1 MEARRKFEVT
11 TQVART
17 TVNITVTRNEY
28 SPKFNQGEYRKERVS
43 EKTSVGTSI
52 LTVQATDRDG
62 VGAFVS

>member
-1 MEARRKFEVT
+1 MT

-28 SPKFNQGEYRKERVS
+28 SPKFSQGEYRKERVS
-43 EKTSVGTSI
+43 EKTSVGTGI

-62 VGAFVS
+62 VGIARVVFVCAK